1 MAQSRD
7 HHDVTG
13 NDYEITPL
21 IFVSLLTIRNIVPHR
36 AGLKQFVEISAK
48 RLFLQVYA
56 TSPSILGPAA

>member
-21 IFVSLLTIRNIVPHR
+21 IFVSLLTIRNIMPHR
-36 AGLKQFVEISAK
+36 AGL
-48 RLFLQVYA
+48 
-56 TSPSILGPAA
+56 